1 MEPFGSRCN
10 CNGLNAGA
18 RDWLLADF
26 AASGNETDQS
36 SHPLVSINNHLG
48 RCFCLSC
55 LTPLLLIT
63 L

>member
-26 AASGNETDQS
+26 AASGNETD
-36 SHPLVSINNHLG
+36 HE
-48 RCFCLSC
+48 LS
-55 LTPLLLIT
+55 PFFGFH
-63 L
+63 